1 MGIVRGALRRPFTVL
16 VAVLALVLSAF
27 LALRGAPIDIFP
39 NLGVP
44 VLYVVQPFA
53 GLSPSQMEGQVVTYY
68 EYHFLY
74 VNGVEH
80 IDSQSIQGMAM
91 LKLYFRPGTDIAQSM
106 AQVVAMSFRATA
118 FMPPGTLPPFIV
130 RFDAGSI
137 PVGQLVFSSDQRSDQ
152 EIQDLALYRVRPLLA
167 TLPGVSAP
175 PPFGGKV
182 RTIVAYVDPDRMR
195 AYNLSPEGIATELAR
210 ANLTLPAG
218 NVRTGHFDTI
228 AATNALVQRPKDF
241 ESVPLRIGPGPTVF
255 LRDVGRVEDGADIVY
270 NIALVNGRRTVY
282 MPLSGLALAIG
293 ILVDE
298 ATVTIENMHTHLGR
312 DRRVSPAILDVMAV
326 VMVPKFLAM
335 LCVIAVFIPSF
346 FMIGIG
352 RALFPPLAL
361 AVAFSMM
368 ASFIL
373 SVTLVPVLAAY
384 LFRGGKHGA
393 PHAQGGRFERL
404 QERYSGFAKRLVG
417 RRRLVLAV
425 YCLVCIPAFLLAR
438 HIGTELFPRVDTGQ
452 FQLRVRA
459 PDGMRL
465 EDTERIVREV
475 DQLIRD
481 DVGGDSVEITLANI
495 GNTPWEYPVNGI
507 FVWNSGPHEAILLV
521 ALKGGRRPAVRDIEE
536 SIRAKLAQKF
546 PDVRFSFEAG
556 DIVSQV
562 LNFGAPA
569 PISVTVSGNKLS
581 ETRRYTERMAAELE
595 KIGSLRDVQ
604 IPQALDYP
612 TLDVTID
619 RERAGQLGV
628 TVDRVGKSIVAATSS
643 SVLVTPNFWTD
654 PASGIPYRVALRVPE
669 SGISSGDDLSNL
681 PVMPDGAARPLTGDI
696 ATVTSG
702 KTFGEIDHRNS
713 QRTLSVQ
720 ANLTGA
726 DLGRAAS
733 AVEDAL
739 KAAGPP
745 PRGTTVAV
753 HGQIEQMQTT
763 LASLREGLLLA
774 VIVILLLLTANFQS
788 VRDALIV
795 LSTVPAVLI
804 GVVLALFVT
813 RSTLNVQSMM
823 GAIMSIGVSVANALL
838 LVTFARERRVAG
850 DASEQAALTA
860 ARMRL
865 RPILMTSLAMIAG
878 MIPMALGLGEGG
890 EQTAPLG
897 RAVIGG
903 LSAST
908 VATLLT
914 LPALYV
920 IGAARN
926 TTSPSLLE
934 PESERREDEP

>member
-1 MGIVRGALRRPFTVL
+1 M
-16 VAVLALVLSAF
+16 
-27 LALRGAPIDIFP
+27 
-39 NLGVP
+39 
-44 VLYVVQPFA
+44 
-53 GLSPSQMEGQVVTYY
+53 
-68 EYHFLY
+68 
-74 VNGVEH
+74 
-80 IDSQSIQGMAM
+80 
-91 LKLYFRPGTDIAQSM
+91 
-106 AQVVAMSFRATA
+106 
-118 FMPPGTLPPFIV
+118 
-130 RFDAGSI
+130 
-137 PVGQLVFSSDQRSDQ
+137 
-152 EIQDLALYRVRPLLA
+152 
-167 TLPGVSAP
+167 
-175 PPFGGKV
+175 
-182 RTIVAYVDPDRMR
+182 
-195 AYNLSPEGIATELAR
+195 
-210 ANLTLPAG
+210 
-218 NVRTGHFDTI
+218 
-228 AATNALVQRPKDF
+228 
-241 ESVPLRIGPGPTVF
+241 
-255 LRDVGRVEDGADIVY
+255 
-270 NIALVNGRRTVY
+270 
-282 MPLSGLALAIG
+282 
-293 ILVDE
+293 
-298 ATVTIENMHTHLGR
+298 
-312 DRRVSPAILDVMAV
+312 
-326 VMVPKFLAM
+326 
-335 LCVIAVFIPSF
+335 
-346 FMIGIG
+346 
-352 RALFPPLAL
+352 
-361 AVAFSMM
+361 
-368 ASFIL
+368 
-373 SVTLVPVLAAY
+373 
-384 LFRGGKHGA
+384 
-393 PHAQGGRFERL
+393 
-404 QERYSGFAKRLVG
+404 
-417 RRRLVLAV
+417 
-425 YCLVCIPAFLLAR
+425 
-438 HIGTELFPRVDTGQ
+438 
-452 FQLRVRA
+452 
-459 PDGMRL
+459 
-465 EDTERIVREV
+465 
-475 DQLIRD
+475 
-481 DVGGDSVEITLANI
+481 
-495 GNTPWEYPVNGI
+495 
-507 FVWNSGPHEAILLV
+507 
-521 ALKGGRRPAVRDIEE
+521 
-536 SIRAKLAQKF
+536 
-546 PDVRFSFEAG
+546 RFSFEAG

-681 PVMPDGAARPLTGDI
+681 PVMPDGAARPLLGDI

-720 ANLTGA
+720 ANLAGA